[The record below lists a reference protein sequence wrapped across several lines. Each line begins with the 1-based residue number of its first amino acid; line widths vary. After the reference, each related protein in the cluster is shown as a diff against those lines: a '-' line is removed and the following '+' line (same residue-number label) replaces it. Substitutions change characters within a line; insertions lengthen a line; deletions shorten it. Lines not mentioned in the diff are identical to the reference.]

1 VHVYAE
7 EQGEV
12 QMIQCRY
19 VDEAQAQAIRAI
31 PHFASSAHRDFDL
44 NGSVD
49 FYVRRYVR
57 PLAAFVEIGEGD
69 VVADIGAGYGW
80 LSVAF
85 ALASRARVIAVEI
98 NEPRLEAARRISEIL
113 GVADRIDWRVG
124 GLGQLPLGDREARVV
139 YCIEVIEHIRRS
151 CPAIRDLNRV
161 TAEALVITTPNLYF
175 PLISHDTQLPFC
187 HWLPLALRA
196 RYAEICGR
204 TDCENDNLFW
214 SPRTLLR
221 ELPDFE
227 VASRFLHY
235 ASRRD
240 YLSTFPFYLPYVGGG
255 MRHGDGRLKSA
266 YYALAAFLG
275 RHSLYVMPSL
285 ACTLRRHLAVPALSQ
300 RLAIPGGLGVA
311 ATSQP
316 KRATVDSTQA
326 ALIGGRR

>member
-1 VHVYAE
+1 MFTLRG
-7 EQGEV
+7 QGEA

-19 VDEAQAQAIRAI
+19 VDDAQAKAIRAI
-31 PHFASSAHRDFDL
+31 PHFAGSAYRDIDL

-49 FYVRRYVR
+49 FYVRRYVK

-69 VVADIGAGYGW
+69 VVADIGSGYGW

-85 ALASRARVIAVEI
+85 ALASNARVVAVEI
-98 NEPRLEAARRISEIL
+98 DEPRLEAARRISEIL

-124 GLGQLPLGDREARVV
+124 RLGHVPVGDREARVV
-139 YCIEVIEHIRRS
+139 YCIEVIEHIGRCS
-151 CPAIRDLNRV
+151 PAIRDLSRV

-175 PLISHDTQLPFC
+175 PVISHDTKLPFC
-187 HWLPLALRA
+187 HWLPPGLRA
-196 RYAEICGR
+196 RYAEIFGR

-235 ASRRD
+235 ASRTD
-240 YLSTFPFYLPYVGGG
+240 YLSTFPYYLPYVGGG
-255 MRHGDGRLKSA
+255 MRYGDGRLKSA

-275 RHSLYVMPSL
+275 RRSLYVMPSL
-285 ACTLRRHLAVPALSQ
+285 ACTLRRHLPVPASSK
-300 RLAIPGGLGVA
+300 RPGVPGGLGVA

-316 KRATVDSTQA
+316 NPATIDSTQPT
-326 ALIGGRR
+326 LIRGRR